1 MYLKSLEITGFKSF
15 AEKTGL
21 SFAPGITAVVGPN
34 GCGKSNLV
42 DAIRWAL
49 GEQSVRI
56 MRGAKMDDLIF
67 NGTSGRKPLNYAEVS
82 LVFDRADRFLPVDYQ
97 EIALTR
103 RVFRSGEGE
112 YFLNKTQCRLKD
124 ITELFLDTGIGTE
137 TYSLIGQGRI
147 EQMINARPEEHR
159 ELLRRLQKSI
169 DISKKGKSPGQG
181 WMRWSRIF

>member
-103 RVFRSGEGE
+103 RVFR
-112 YFLNKTQCRLKD
+112 
-124 ITELFLDTGIGTE
+124 
-137 TYSLIGQGRI
+137 
-147 EQMINARPEEHR
+147 
-159 ELLRRLQKSI
+159 
-169 DISKKGKSPGQG
+169 
-181 WMRWSRIF
+181 